1 MIFAQT
7 QGKLVRIGVIET
19 GFALVE
25 FAIVCRTGSAPIAR
39 LLLAQCNSTITQLQT
54 HAFPVVPQAH
64 TPTNTLTLA
73 LLARHLALPV

>member
-19 GFALVE
+19 VFALVE
-25 FAIVCRTGSAPIAR
+25 FAIACRTGSALIVR
-39 LLLAQCNSTITQLQT
+39 LLLAQCNSTITQLQA
-54 HAFPVVPQAH
+54 HAFPAVPQAH

-73 LLARHLALPV
+73 

>member
-19 GFALVE
+19 VFALAE
-25 FAIVCRTGSAPIAR
+25 FAIACRTGSALIVR
-39 LLLAQCNSTITQLQT
+39 LLLAQCNSTITQLQA
-54 HAFPVVPQAH
+54 HAFPAVPQAH

-73 LLARHLALPV
+73 